1 MTHVTRANTMYSP
14 CDVKERLISWGQSN
28 LDSKV
33 GTRVQMDVDAAPVF
47 SGLLPSA
54 SSQLP
59 RAVRTGRSRR
69 ASAEGDGV
77 NAMACGAGR
86 GTALLLD
93 AIAAAQ
99 ANEES
104 PRDD

>member
-1 MTHVTRANTMYSP
+1 M
-14 CDVKERLISWGQSN
+14 
-28 LDSKV
+28 
-33 GTRVQMDVDAAPVF
+33 GTRVQVDVDTAPVF
-47 SGLLPSA
+47 NGLFPGA

-69 ASAEGDGV
+69 VSTEGDGV
-77 NAMACGAGR
+77 NAMTCGAGR

-99 ANEES
+99 ANEEGA